1 MLSRTSLAV
10 QAEQQE
16 NYNMPSSSGGKNKGG
31 KGRERERGRAC
42 IWGIKMHEMYLLIKI
57 CSNIKTSSCFH
68 FMAVCQ
74 DDLT

>member
-1 MLSRTSLAV
+1 MRPSLGRKR
-10 QAEQQE
+10 EKC
-16 NYNMPSSSGGKNKGG
+16 NGGEVG
-31 KGRERERGRAC
+31 ERKIDC

-57 CSNIKTSSCFH
+57 WSNVKSSSCFH